1 MMLVVC
7 QPALLC
13 SDWQTGCRHVP
24 QHLQIAALL
33 LDYLTMSA
41 IASSSEV
48 QGDHCKELHFRHL
61 IGSAI
66 MVIHAAG
73 TTAVTASF
81 LDCRQ

>member
-7 QPALLC
+7 QPVLLC
-13 SDWQTGCRHVP
+13 SDWQTGCRCHVP

-41 IASSSEV
+41 IASSSEFQV
-48 QGDHCKELHFRHL
+48 DHCKELHFRHL

-73 TTAVTASF
+73 TTASF